1 MLRVYLAAPFADAP
15 QVREL
20 DTKLVELGI
29 DVTSTWADAANGPEE
44 LDKMPVAE
52 VRRVALAND
61 RDLLRAH
68 LVVTLA
74 RDGAGAEMFAEVRL
88 ALAHRIPVL
97 WVGTRRP
104 LSAYRQGVLRVRS
117 LPEGMIY
124 LLGFADLV
132 GALPPFETR
141 KARETLWD
149 VVEGLQEADNVR
161 PLRPF
166 KVA

>member
-1 MLRVYLAAPFADAP
+1 
-15 QVREL
+15 
-20 DTKLVELGI
+20 
-29 DVTSTWADAANGPEE
+29 
-44 LDKMPVAE
+44 MPVAE